1 MKLLESDWL
10 FNIVERRS
18 NLPAVRLVALF
29 DTIDSWL
36 AAPGIREK
44 LIADD
49 SFISSQ
55 SEIPSRLKHWF
66 SDTSLAAKAEN
77 PSMLAFQLIILLQ
90 GALAE
95 EMRNPDS
102 RAIMNARLAAQA
114 VITKS
119 CQQHKLVSVPFVA
132 AACSVV
138 VIGLMSWFWF
148 PKITSVNFESVPR
161 MPVTQKIPASASFNP
176 QQVDEVL
183 ALNEQFTR
191 GVCAPPQMLVLP
203 PGQVTAYMNVINF
216 RKPENPEADRQ
227 NLRAF
232 LTWFETTKAGDCYMP
247 PANGHTTVSWR

>member
-10 FNIVERRS
+10 FRMVESRS
-18 NLPAVRLVALF
+18 KLPAMRLIALF
-29 DTIDSWL
+29 DTIDVWL
-36 AAPGIREK
+36 AAPGIRES
-44 LIADD
+44 LMEDD
-49 SFISSQ
+49 AFLSSH
-55 SEIPSRLKHWF
+55 SELPSRLKHWF

-95 EMRNPDS
+95 ELRNPDS

-114 VITKS
+114 VINKS
-119 CQQHKLVSVPFVA
+119 CRRQKIVSVPFA
-132 AACSVV
+132 TAACSVM
-138 VIGLMSWFWF
+138 VIGLLAWFWA
-148 PKITSVNFESVPR
+148 PVMVKANFEPLSQ
-161 MPVTQKIPASASFNP
+161 TATKEQIQASTSFNP
-176 QQVDEVL
+176 EQVEEAL

-216 RKPENPEADRQ
+216 RKPENPEADRE

-232 LTWFETTKAGDCYMP
+232 LTWFETTKAADCYMP